1 MSIELEILAWS
12 ILLGLV
18 HILLAA
24 TLSTAQRGVLW
35 NAGPRDGVPAPLT
48 GLAGRL
54 DRASR
59 NFLETYAFFAVAV
72 LALAV
77 LHRGDDHTALGAQIW
92 FWARVAYL
100 PTYAAGIPFLRT
112 AIWAVS
118 LVGLLMLVFALL

>member
-1 MSIELEILAWS
+1 MSIELKVLAWS
-12 ILLGLV
+12 VLLGLV

-24 TLSTAQRGVLW
+24 TLSTAQRGLLW
-35 NAGPRDGVPAPLT
+35 NVGPRDGVPAPLT
-48 GLAGRL
+48 GLAGRM

-77 LHRGDDHTALGAQIW
+77 LHRGDEHTALGAQIW
-92 FWARVAYL
+92 FWARIAYL
-100 PTYAAGIPFLRT
+100 PAYAAGIVFLRT

-118 LVGLLMLVFALL
+118 LVGLLMLVFALF